1 MSRRLLV
8 VDEESA
14 LDLTRLLTDAG
25 FEVVGTARDGERAIE
40 LAYERRPDLILINT
54 ELPKLDGL
62 KASGIIHKAYRI
74 PSLLMTSSGQKEHM
88 EEMKKPYIMGYLV
101 KPIAEESLKSAVEM
115 ALVKARNQ
123 KLYEEKVMAL
133 DVSLQERKSIEK
145 AKGIIMRKRKVTE
158 EKAYRLLRNLSVNKH
173 LPMVQ
178 IAELIVSKDDSAMM
192 NK

>member
-1 MSRRLLV
+1 M
-8 VDEESA
+8 DEEPMQ
-14 LDLTRLLTDAG
+14 DLTELLTNAG